1 MPDIHK
7 DSWNRET
14 VGSVDKLDVQVE
26 RDTNL
31 LLSDV
36 ATDQLA
42 VDVVGAL
49 GDFRLED
56 AGGVV
61 GEKKSLVGTEC
72 DIGGRFVVG
81 REACVEVASH
91 QRAISQPS
99 LDTGFMSHLLSAF
112 ECCGLVA
119 PTFELRDT

>member
-1 MPDIHK
+1 
-7 DSWNRET
+7 
-14 VGSVDKLDVQVE
+14 LDVEVE

-42 VDVVGAL
+42 VNVVGAL
-49 GDFRLED
+49 GNFRLEE
-56 AGGVV
+56 AGGVI
-61 GEKKSLVGTEC
+61 GEKKTLVRTEC

-91 QRAISQPS
+91 QRSISQPS
-99 LDTGFMSHLLSAF
+99 LDTGFVSHLLAAF
-112 ECCGLVA
+112 ESCGLVA
-119 PTFELRDT
+119 TTFELGDT